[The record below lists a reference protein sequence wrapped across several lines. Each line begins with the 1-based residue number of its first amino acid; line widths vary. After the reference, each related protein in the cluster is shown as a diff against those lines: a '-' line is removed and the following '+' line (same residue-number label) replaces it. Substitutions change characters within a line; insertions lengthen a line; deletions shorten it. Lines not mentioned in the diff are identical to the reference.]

1 MVPIIRPPAR
11 APLIASVY
19 YTESDASMDTRNAI
33 HKEIGGIIAET
44 F

>member
-1 MVPIIRPPAR
+1 MIAIIRPPGR
-11 APLIASVY
+11 APLIAAVY
-19 YTESDASMDTRNAI
+19 YTESDAPMDARNAV